1 MIANLNRDQSF
12 ALLSEMSSTRNLL
25 AYGIRTVRTAAFVET
40 TRDPIFTMLSIG
52 VEKLYKLTLGLV
64 DLDRDGRW
72 PSKPQMK
79 SYGHNLIE
87 MHFAVFEELRARTAE
102 KSEYVRGLLS
112 AVEGDFVVKPLIA
125 ALGRYGQSGRFYYLD
140 LLGDAPQDWESPES
154 HWQQIEDA
162 VMLEPEIKALFN
174 EAMKSASNNELW
186 DSLHRSINERIA
198 LAIERLWEMIA
209 VSGRSHALGEAGT
222 QFGFEVHPNAVGRQ

>member
-1 MIANLNRDQSF
+1 MIANLNRDQGF

-79 SYGHNLIE
+79 SRGHNLIE

-102 KSEYVRGLLS
+102 KSEYVRDLLS

-140 LLGDAPQDWESPES
+140 LLGDAPQDWESPEG

-174 EAMKSASNNELW
+174 EAMKSAPNNELW

-209 VSGRSHALGEAGT
+209 VSARNHALGEAGT

>member
-1 MIANLNRDQSF
+1 MTANLSRDQTF
-12 ALLSEMSSTRNLL
+12 ALISEMNSTRNLL
-25 AYGIRTVRTAAFVET
+25 AYGIRAVRTAAFVET

-52 VEKLYKLTLGLV
+52 VEKLYKLTLGFV
-64 DLDRDGRW
+64 DLDRDGKW
-72 PSKPQMK
+72 PSKAQMK
-79 SYGHNLIE
+79 THGHNLIE
-87 MHFAVFEELRARTAE
+87 MHVAVFDELRDRTAD

-112 AVEGDFVVKPLIA
+112 TVQDDLVIKPLIT

-140 LLGDAPQDWESPES
+140 LLGEAPQEWESPEGY
-154 HWQQIEDA
+154 WQQIEDA
-162 VMLEPEIKALFN
+162 VMLEPEINALFN
-174 EAMKSASNNELW
+174 EAMKSVSNNELW

-209 VSGRSHALGEAGT
+209 VSGRNHALGEAGT